1 MNRQI
6 VISTNPVLTAIV
18 IALLGFLIGATKGG
32 FNILGALLTPLL
44 SLILPVSQAVGVV
57 LPMLIV
63 GDVFALYMYRGQWD
77 ARLAWRMLP
86 SGAVGVLIG
95 TLLLMELPTHA
106 LRVALAIFVLIIVA
120 YKFISD
126 RVTQLAYRPRRW
138 HAPAVGALTGLTSAL
153 FNNGGPAFNSYLLVL
168 KLPPRTF
175 IATTALFFALLNLLK
190 VPGFLYAGI
199 LDMQLLLSLWWVFL
213 FIPPGIWAA
222 RWLIL
227 RFDQRAFETIITAL
241 LILSSILLFVQS
253 R

>member
-1 MNRQI
+1 MLELNRD
-6 VISTNPVLTAIV
+6 PVFVAVV
-18 IALLGFLIGATKGG
+18 IAALGFLIGATKGG

-63 GDVFALYMYRGQWD
+63 GDVFALYTYWGQWD

-86 SGAVGVLIG
+86 LGAVGVLIG
-95 TLLLMELPTHA
+95 TILLVELPTNA
-106 LRVALAIFVLIIVA
+106 LRIALAIFVLFVVA
-120 YKFISD
+120 YKFASD
-126 RVTQLAYRPRRW
+126 RFTRLAYRPQRW
-138 HAPAVGALTGLTSAL
+138 HTPAVGALTGLTSAL
-153 FNNGGPAFNSYLLVL
+153 FNNGGPAFNSYLLLL

-175 IATTALFFALLNLLK
+175 IATTAVFFALLNLLK

-199 LDMQLLLSLWWVFL
+199 LNMQLLLSVWWVFL
-213 FIPPGIWAA
+213 FIPLGIWIA

-227 RFDQRAFETIITAL
+227 RFDQRTFETIITAL